1 MSSSPSSRAQE
12 AREAI
17 AVRLRELR
25 LDAGITARELAVRC
39 GWSESK
45 SSRIEHAK
53 TPASDTDIRAWCT
66 ACEAPAQADDL
77 IAANRQADSMYV
89 QWKRLQRTG
98 LRQLQESGVPLYEQT
113 RQFHVYCSNV
123 VPGFFQTPG
132 YATALLTSIA
142 RFRGTPDD
150 VADAVTARMN
160 RSQVI
165 REGDHRFAVLVEES
179 VLRYRI
185 GSPEVMAAQLGH
197 LLSVMALPS
206 VSLGIIPFTAP
217 RTSWPLETFT
227 IFDSQRVHVE
237 TLSAAIKE
245 TQPSDVALYLK
256 AFGNLKDLAAYGA
269 AARTLITS
277 AIDVLS

>member
-1 MSSSPSSRAQE
+1 MWGSRRVSWLSA
-12 AREAI
+12 ASGA
-17 AVRLRELR
+17 
-25 LDAGITARELAVRC
+25 
-39 GWSESK
+39 SK

-53 TPASDTDIRAWCT
+53 TPPSDADIRAWCA
-66 ACEAPAQADDL
+66 ACDAPEQADDL

-98 LRQLQESGVPLYEQT
+98 LRRLQDSGVPLYEQT

-142 RFRGTPDD
+142 QFRGTPDD

-160 RSQVI
+160 RSHVI
-165 REGDHRFAVLVEES
+165 REGAHRFAVLVEES

-197 LLSVMALPS
+197 LLSVMALSS
-206 VSLGIIPFTAP
+206 VSLGVIPFTAL

-237 TLSAAIKE
+237 TLSASIKE
-245 TQPSDVALYLK
+245 TQPGDVALYLK
-256 AFGNLKDLAAYGA
+256 AFGNLKEVAVYGA
-269 AARTLITS
+269 EARTLITA
-277 AIDVLS
+277 AIDALSTR